1 MMCSIISRALGYQ
14 NVYFSQ
20 GWLEGTLYANR
31 KAHGSYAND
40 TQPLATSAMS
50 YLLIL

>member
-1 MMCSIISRALGYQ
+1 MFTLAKD
-14 NVYFSQ
+14 
-20 GWLEGTLYANR
+20 GW
-31 KAHGSYAND
+31 KAHYMQIGKHNGSYAND